1 MIKKQVLNALWG
13 KRDLTIV
20 ELGFCDGETTREL
33 LKELS
38 HKIKRY
44 IAVEPVPSLFEQ
56 VSKDENLKSVELIH
70 AAISDK
76 EGETELYISSGI
88 SPVNGQNFYASSS
101 IKKPNKVE
109 KVFEGMKF
117 DKPIKVRSVTLD
129 ALCEGIDVIDLLW
142 SDIQG
147 AEKEMILGGKEALK
161 KTRYIFTEVS
171 EGGSYYDGEIGA
183 SELMSM
189 LPEFEL
195 VEHFGTDI
203 LIKNKRFD

>member
-1 MIKKQVLNALWG
+1 MIKRQVLNALSG

-20 ELGFCDGETTREL
+20 ELGFCDGETTREF

-56 VSKDENLKSVELIH
+56 VSKDEDLKSVELIH